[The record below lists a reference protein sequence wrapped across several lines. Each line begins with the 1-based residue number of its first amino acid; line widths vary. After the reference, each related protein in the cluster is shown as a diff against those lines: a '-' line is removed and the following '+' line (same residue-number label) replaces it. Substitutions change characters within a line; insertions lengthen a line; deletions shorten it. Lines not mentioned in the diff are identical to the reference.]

1 MYICIYD
8 DDDDDDDLVA
18 KLIPTL
24 ASQRVYI

>member
-1 MYICIYD
+1 MYTCIYD